1 MNSKHSEDQHYLWWI
16 ILIGVFGALIY
27 LLSPMLT
34 PFLLAA
40 VIAYICNPLVSWLS
54 VQKISRTLG
63 TVLVMLLSLG
73 VFTAMILVMMPLF
86 EKEIMRLV
94 ERTPDYLE
102 TVKSQ
107 WIPWLKTTL
116 GIDLQLNVA
125 MLRQALAE
133 HWKSAGGV
141 AAKMLPSLTS
151 GGIVVLDFLMS
162 LLLVPVVLF

>member
-1 MNSKHSEDQHYLWWI
+1 
-16 ILIGVFGALIY
+16 
-27 LLSPMLT
+27 
-34 PFLLAA
+34 
-40 VIAYICNPLVSWLS
+40 
-54 VQKISRTLG
+54 
-63 TVLVMLLSLG
+63 MLLSLG
-73 VFTAMILVMMPLF
+73 VFTALILVMMPLF

-151 GGIVVLDFLMS
+151 VASWYWIF
-162 LLLVPVVLF
+162 